1 MSQSGTRKGRVRWDR
16 EKQDRTG
23 EVGQEKA
30 GWDSEV
36 GQVKGGTGNSR
47 IGLVRWRGRWD
58 RKKLDG
64 TE

>member
-1 MSQSGTRKGRVRWDR
+1 M
-16 EKQDRTG
+16 
-23 EVGQEKA
+23 GQ
-30 GWDSEV
+30 SEV
-36 GQVKGGTGNSR
+36 GQVKGGGTGNSR